1 MAKFLVK
8 RIASLFIVILGMTL
22 LVFVATNLL
31 PADPARSAAGP
42 SASKEQ
48 VEQKRQE
55 LGLDKPLPEQYLKSV
70 KNLLTLD
77 MGTSI
82 RNKQPI
88 TEEIST
94 RLSATMEL
102 TIVSL
107 IIYFLLSILLGSIAA
122 LKRGKAADQGIRL
135 FSVGSMAIPPYWM
148 ALLLQLL
155 FYYVL
160 RWLPAGGRLPVT
172 MAAPDHATGFYILD
186 SILSGNMETL
196 KTSIIYMI
204 MPVTSLVLGNC
215 GLTTR
220 MMRSQLLEE
229 LHQDYVRTARAKGA
243 SEKAVVLKH
252 ALKNSISP
260 ILTMVGMQA
269 GGMIG
274 GTVLIEKIFRW
285 PGLGSYAVDVIAQ
298 LDFPAVTGIAITMS
312 VFFVLINLIVDI
324 LYVVIDPRVRLT

>member
-107 IIYFLLSILLGSIAA
+107 VIYFLLSILLGSIAA

-229 LHQDYVRTARAKGA
+229 LHQDYVRTARAKGV